1 MMKKIVYYS
10 AIPST
15 YKNIALVFDV
25 ETTGLLKKKHG
36 NKLEDCPHVL
46 QLSYAMYDCDQK
58 QLLKTVDSYIKIPAN
73 VQIPKEASD
82 VNHIT
87 SEMCAGGLP
96 MLDVLKEFYDDYHK
110 STILVAHNYQFDSN
124 MLTVE
129 FERHWPE
136 LAVSHP
142 YALNLFQYTY
152 IKSRNMQHTC
162 TMEKSTDLCK
172 LAHKTSSCSSS
183 TVKKEG
189 VKERPVTYKW
199 PSLLELNRFLFPTEP
214 QPTNLHNSLVDV
226 LVTLRC
232 YIKMEYDYQI
242 VKLFV

>member
-1 MMKKIVYYS
+1 
-10 AIPST
+10 
-15 YKNIALVFDV
+15 
-25 ETTGLLKKKHG
+25 
-36 NKLEDCPHVL
+36 
-46 QLSYAMYDCDQK
+46 
-58 QLLKTVDSYIKIPAN
+58 LLKTVDSYIKIPSN
-73 VQIPKEASD
+73 IQIPKEASD

-87 SEMCAGGLP
+87 KEMCAGGLP

-129 FERHWPE
+129 IERHWPE

-152 IKSRNMQHTC
+152 IKSRNMLYTC
-162 TMEKSTDLCK
+162 TMAKSTDLCK
-172 LAHKTSSCSSS
+172 IAHITPVTS
-183 TVKKEG
+183 TVIMKKEG
-189 VKERPVTYKW
+189 LKEKEKERPVTYKW
-199 PSLLELNRFLFPTEP
+199 PTLLELNKFLFPLEP
-214 QPTNLHNSLVDV
+214 QPDNLHNSLVDV

>member
-1 MMKKIVYYS
+1 MKIVYYS
-10 AIPST
+10 AIPAMSAHK
-15 YKNIALVFDV
+15 KNVALVFDV
-25 ETTGLLKKKHG
+25 ETTGLLKKNHS
-36 NKLEDCPHVL
+36 KLEDCPHVL
-46 QLSYAMYDCDQK
+46 QLSYAMYDCDEK
-58 QLLKTVDSYIKIPAN
+58 KLIKTVDSYIKIPSN

-87 SEMCAGGLP
+87 PAMCAAGLP

-129 FERHWPE
+129 IERHWPE

-152 IKSRNMQHTC
+152 IKSRNMQYTC
-162 TMEKSTDLCK
+162 TMAKSTDLCK
-172 LAHKTSSCSSS
+172 IAHLKQL
-183 TVKKEG
+183 VKKEG
-189 VKERPVTYKW
+189 EKEKERPVTYKW
-199 PSLLELNRFLFPTEP
+199 PTLLELNRFLFPTEP
-214 QPTNLHNSLVDV
+214 QPTNLHNALVDV

-232 YIKMEYDYQI
+232 YIKMEYNYQI